1 MNCYILI
8 LYMSRQHLV
17 FLDVFINSSCVPRQ
31 IPKSHEIR
39 HAVDL
44 SGLQPSLQICMFA
57 NSTTTS
63 YVVISFKM
71 FHRVAE
77 SYSQ

>member
-57 NSTTTS
+57 KFTTNSCL
-63 YVVISFKM
+63 VISFDM
-71 FHRVAE
+71 VHWTHE